1 MTHALFIIC
10 YGDCTFPDER
20 YPDKMTNHKPGWQI
34 ASQYKPLTLL
44 ARDLRKHAQTHA
56 FDDGPLVADLLAAAN
71 NLDVFA
77 MDLER
82 RIDEAGL

>member
-1 MTHALFIIC
+1 
-10 YGDCTFPDER
+10 
-20 YPDKMTNHKPGWQI
+20 MTNHKPGWQI

-56 FDDGPLVADLLAAAN
+56 FDDGQLVADLLAAAN

-77 MDLER
+77 IDLER
-82 RIDEAGL
+82 RIDEMDKRAQVLEDLGRRIPEAGL

>member
-1 MTHALFIIC
+1 MNN
-10 YGDCTFPDER
+10 P
-20 YPDKMTNHKPGWQI
+20 KPGWQI
-34 ASQYKPLTLL
+34 ASQYKPLTVL
-44 ARDLRKHAQTHA
+44 ARDLRNHAQSHA
-56 FDDGPLVADLLAAAN
+56 FDDGQLVADLLAAAN